1 LLAAK
6 SITFTTSR
14 AIAAATLD
22 PEAFSV
28 TDYNDTDGW
37 STLDIKSITVA
48 ADGSMKI
55 DLKEAPAG
63 TLVRLIIAGSGPVP
77 LLAAD
82 NHIPLGAPGAGG
94 ADDGIDFVKMFK
106 RS

>member
-1 LLAAK
+1 
-6 SITFTTSR
+6 
-14 AIAAATLD
+14 
-22 PEAFSV
+22 
-28 TDYNDTDGW
+28 
-37 STLDIKSITVA
+37 
-48 ADGSMKI
+48 MKI